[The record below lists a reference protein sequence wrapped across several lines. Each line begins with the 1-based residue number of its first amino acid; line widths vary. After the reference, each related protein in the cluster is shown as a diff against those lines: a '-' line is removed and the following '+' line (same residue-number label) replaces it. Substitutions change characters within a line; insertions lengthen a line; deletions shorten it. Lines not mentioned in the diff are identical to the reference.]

1 MRKGRN
7 MARKAVLTFRL
18 VPEAVEAE
26 TASIKQDIQKESR
39 EIIRAVP
46 WAAEIEKIQ
55 VE

>member
-7 MARKAVLTFRL
+7 MARKV
-18 VPEAVEAE
+18 
-26 TASIKQDIQKESR
+26 KQDIQKESR